1 MKSYLVIT
9 ALGEDKPGIID
20 KFSQSVADCGCN
32 VIDSRMTV
40 LGGEFAVLQLVSG
53 KWNELTKLEN
63 VLPAVGEPLGLTVI
77 CKRTQ
82 PIEPSADLMPYT
94 VELISIDH
102 PGIVHELAHFF
113 SSRNINIQEL
123 NTTRYAA
130 AHTGTPMFA
139 LHITANIP
147 ADTHIASLRDE
158 FLDFC
163 ETQNMDATIEP
174 MKP

>member
-20 KFSQSVADCGCN
+20 KLSQSVADCGCN

-63 VLPAVGEPLGLTVI
+63 ALPAVGEPLGLTVI

-82 PIEPSADLMPYT
+82 PVELSADLMPYT

>member
-1 MKSYLVIT
+1 MESYLVIT
-9 ALGEDKPGIID
+9 ALGEDKPGIVD
-20 KFSQSVADCGCN
+20 KLSQTVAECGCN
-32 VIDSRMTV
+32 VVDSRMTV
-40 LGGEFAVLQLVSG
+40 LGGEFAVIQLISG

-63 VLPAVGEPLGLTVI
+63 TLPAVGEPLGLTVV

-82 PIEPSADLMPYT
+82 PGKPSANLMPYT
-94 VELISIDH
+94 VEVISIDH
-102 PGIVHELAHFF
+102 PGIVYELAHFF
-113 SSRNINIQEL
+113 SSRSINIQEL

-147 ADTHIASLRDE
+147 ADTHIATLRDE